1 MIQFVF
7 YFFIFLTLASAF
19 ALLFVRQILYAVL
32 LLLVVMLCV
41 AGLFILMQAEFIGV
55 SQILIYAG
63 GVAVLFIFGIM
74 LSDKKGFSFT
84 KVAYTQIFS
93 GMGIALVLG
102 SLLLYA
108 TQAVKKLPNEVKV
121 KNDVQQLSFELL
133 SDFALPFEVTGILL
147 LSIFIGMAY
156 IAGKTNHTQS

>member
-63 GVAVLFIFGIM
+63 GVAV
-74 LSDKKGFSFT
+74 
-84 KVAYTQIFS
+84 
-93 GMGIALVLG
+93 
-102 SLLLYA
+102 
-108 TQAVKKLPNEVKV
+108 
-121 KNDVQQLSFELL
+121 
-133 SDFALPFEVTGILL
+133 
-147 LSIFIGMAY
+147 
-156 IAGKTNHTQS
+156 